1 MCGTLCLKHL
11 PVLCIALASF
21 MSPLRGLL
29 LPPCRSSYAGP
40 PPCSLRCISVTMGKH
55 TLVAP
60 PARTALA
67 GDYMWHLHE
76 HVRMQRA
83 SGMG

>member
-29 LPPCRSSYAGP
+29 LLAMQVQLCRPSPLQPEMHFCDNGESHPGGSA
-40 PPCSLRCISVTMGKH
+40 CAHCTCR
-55 TLVAP
+55 
-60 PARTALA
+60 
-67 GDYMWHLHE
+67 
-76 HVRMQRA
+76 
-83 SGMG
+83 